1 MGRDHDSSRLMGELE
16 IVPRQ
21 KSAWGSWPLPT
32 IGADDGQLRD
42 NPPDGNLLFPN
53 QVVEVVAQ
61 SMGKNL
67 RESPSIRLL
76 TSRSCG
82 DIFLLLDCTV
92 GAQSRANQLGVKGA
106 SKLRFQSDRR

>member
-1 MGRDHDSSRLMGELE
+1 MGELE

-21 KSAWGSWPLPT
+21 KSAWGSSPLPT
-32 IGADDGQLRD
+32 MGADDGQLRN

-53 QVVEVVAQ
+53 QVAEVAAQ

-67 RESPSIRLL
+67 LESPSIRLL

-82 DIFLLLDCTV
+82 DIFLLLDCAV
-92 GAQSRANQLGVKGA
+92 GAQSRANQFGRKRGLKT
-106 SKLRFQSDRR
+106 